1 MSNWG
6 ARIADAGAL
15 AGGHGDTAAFERI
28 VADGYVRHSKTG
40 EEVRLPDVLR
50 QVEASHAAFTD
61 FTVEVL
67 HAVEG
72 DDTIAIH
79 WQSIGTHT
87 GTYMGVPPT
96 NRTVTVN
103 GASFL
108 RHKDGLI
115 TEEWTVWDPREL
127 LSSMNIW
134 HLGDQSG
141 ATL

>member
-1 MSNWG
+1 MTMLQTITEAWSRAWG
-6 ARIADAGAL
+6 D
-15 AGGHGDTAAFERI
+15 GDTSAFERI
-28 VADGYVRHSKTG
+28 VAEGYVRHSKG
-40 EEVRLPDVLR
+40 GADVSLPDVLR
-50 QVEASHAAFTD
+50 QIEDSHAAFTD

-72 DDTIAIH
+72 DDLIAIH
-79 WQSIGTHT
+79 WQSVGTHT
-87 GTYMGVPPT
+87 GTFMGVPPT

-108 RHKDGLI
+108 RHRDGLI

-141 ATL
+141 AKR

>member
-1 MSNWG
+1 MSMLSRIEEAWTQAWG
-6 ARIADAGAL
+6 N
-15 AGGHGDTAAFERI
+15 GDTGAFERI
-28 VADGYVRHSKTG
+28 VASGYVRHSKTG
-40 EEVRLPDVLR
+40 EDVSLPGVIHQIED
-50 QVEASHAAFTD
+50 SHAAFTG

-72 DDTIAIH
+72 PDLIAIH
-79 WQSIGTHT
+79 WQSVGTHT

-96 NRTVTVN
+96 QRTVTVN

-108 RHKDGLI
+108 RHEDGLI

-141 ATL
+141 AVR